1 MIDDIIKIE
10 IVRDKLW
17 YLTEEYNIVFI
28 VLFKML
34 DLNLNLELIIYL

>member
-10 IVRDKLW
+10 IVRDKLC